1 VELLLVALLNIF
13 ATYDFKTSTFLFRAN
28 LGGEAANWIS
38 LKEEETPGLKSF
50 TTSEY
55 IGRNRE
61 RKCRR
66 K

>member
-1 VELLLVALLNIF
+1 
-13 ATYDFKTSTFLFRAN
+13 